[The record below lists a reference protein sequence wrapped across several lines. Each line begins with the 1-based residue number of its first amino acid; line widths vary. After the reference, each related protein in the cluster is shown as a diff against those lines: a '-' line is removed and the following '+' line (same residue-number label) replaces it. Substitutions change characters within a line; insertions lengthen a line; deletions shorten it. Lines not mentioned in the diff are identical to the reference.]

1 VLVSNDFLTWII
13 QESNKRGW
21 QNSDLAR
28 HADISETTI
37 SRTLREE
44 RGPTLEFCRGIAQA
58 FGMPAETI
66 LRMAGL
72 LPSLPPEVEDE
83 REVIGLYRRLDGPVR
98 RSMVETMRSLLG
110 IRVPRPA
117 VAEERTEYEPQTV
130 SERLDARLTQEL
142 AQLHPGDQKLVLELM
157 ERLRGDRRGAMRPD
171 ETPVSS
177 EPIS

>member
-1 VLVSNDFLTWII
+1 
-13 QESNKRGW
+13 
-21 QNSDLAR
+21 
-28 HADISETTI
+28 
-37 SRTLREE
+37 
-44 RGPTLEFCRGIAQA
+44 
-58 FGMPAETI
+58 
-66 LRMAGL
+66 MAGL